1 MPSSACT
8 PRLIALHRSSKTP
21 GNLPRPSAFTA
32 LQSSTFASIS
42 TTSWRFPS
50 TSRPTWAISRCLPQ
64 RRRSL
69 LPPVSSPATSSSPS
83 GIGAPSPA
91 PTSSSSSN
99 HAALTR
105 LSSPVSPL
113 TRASSPPPARGPA
126 SALPLCSSKM
136 PAPARTPSI
145 TASPLKISSRVSPGS
160 APPMRFWL
168 PLPKASSESSGLDPL
183 VWKITAVA
191 VLGSFLAQLD
201 ATIVNVS
208 LSSLAVDLHSSL
220 TAIQWVTSGYL
231 LALALMLPL
240 NGWLVERIGA
250 QSLYLWCFSA
260 FTLSS
265 ALCGLA
271 WSANSL
277 IAFRILQGMS
287 GGLMAPMAQMMMAR
301 AAGKHMARLMGYA
314 AVPILMGPI
323 LGPVIAGAILQH
335 ASWRWLFLVNLPVG
349 VLAIVLAVLFLPTD
363 REETRSRELDLPG
376 FALLSPGLVLFLYG
390 SDHLGERIGLTALL
404 VSIVLLALFFRMAI
418 RKGDRALI
426 DLRLFKRRTF
436 SASATTQFMSNGI
449 LFAGQMLIPIYLIR
463 ACGQSPSATGW
474 LLAPLGV
481 GMICSYPWMGALTL
495 RFGIRKVSAGGA
507 FLALVGTLPFIWLAS
522 HGLSVAV
529 LACALFVRGAGLSG
543 VGIPSIPAAYASVK
557 KRDLP
562 MATTSL
568 NIVQRLGGPTMTT
581 LCATFLGWRLSAAPG
596 PAVAS
601 EAFAEAFGLL
611 CVLHL
616 LLFLATLRLP
626 LSIDKTTEQF
636 SAEKSSMILEMTE

>member
-1 MPSSACT
+1 MATCSS
-8 PRLIALHRSSKTP
+8 L
-21 GNLPRPSAFTA
+21 SA
-32 LQSSTFASIS
+32 
-42 TTSWRFPS
+42 
-50 TSRPTWAISRCLPQ
+50 
-64 RRRSL
+64 
-69 LPPVSSPATSSSPS
+69 
-83 GIGAPSPA
+83 IGAPSPE
-91 PTSSSSSN
+91 PTLSSSLNPAASTRSSSQ
-99 HAALTR
+99 A
-105 LSSPVSPL
+105 SPPMQ
-113 TRASSPPPARGPA
+113 ASSPPRVRGPA
-126 SALPLCSSKM
+126 WALPSCSSKM

-145 TASPLKISSRVSPGS
+145 TASLLNISSRVSLAF
-160 APPMRFWL
+160 APPMRSSP
-168 PLPKASSESSGLDPL
+168 PLPKISAESGGLDPL

-250 QSLYLWCFSA
+250 KSLYLWCFSV

-287 GGLMAPMAQMMMAR
+287 GGLMAPMTQMMMAR
-301 AAGKHMARLMGYA
+301 AAGKHMARIIGYA
-314 AVPILMGPI
+314 AVPVMLGPI

-349 VLAIVLAVLFLPTD
+349 VLAIVLAVLFLPND
-363 REETRSRELDLPG
+363 CEETRSRELDLPG
-376 FALLSPGLVLFLYG
+376 FALLSAGLVLFLYG
-390 SDHLGERIGLTALL
+390 SDHLGERVGRTALL

-426 DLRLFKRRTF
+426 DPQLFKSRTF

-449 LFAGQMLIPIYLIR
+449 SFAGQMLIPIYLIR

-481 GMICSYPWMGALTL
+481 GMICSYPWIGALTQ

-507 FLALVGTLPFIWLAS
+507 FLALAGTLPFIWLAS

-529 LACALFVRGAGLSG
+529 LTCALFLRGVGLSG
-543 VGIPSIPAAYASVK
+543 VGIPSISPAYASVK
-557 KRDLP
+557 KRGLP

-568 NIVQRLGGPTMTT
+568 NIVQRFGGPTMTT
-581 LCATFLGWRLSAAPG
+581 LCAALLGWSLRAGHPHLSLSSPFVAA
-596 PAVAS
+596 
-601 EAFAEAFGLL
+601 FILL
-611 CVLHL
+611 CLLHA
-616 LLFLATLRLP
+616 LLFAASLRLP
-626 LSIDKTTEQF
+626 LSIDKTTEI
-636 SAEKSSMILEMTE
+636 STAGEEPKTLEMAE